1 MVGDHDIDYKRAKDA
16 LRKKGY
22 TNDEIRDLWS
32 RATPHHFEDQT
43 TIQFV
48 DKRFIKSLR
57 IEVLF
62 QILRMVFLR

>member
-1 MVGDHDIDYKRAKDA
+1 M
-16 LRKKGY
+16 LLEKGY

-32 RATPHHFEDQT
+32 RATPHHFEDQA